1 MDSRNVQILAKWYN
15 SNRSYEKLKH
25 RADTTSKML
34 PLKTTLVKNV
44 IFASADP
51 GGTWAF
57 TTYALLIAFAVRARD
72 CTFNYISVSSLFSG
86 PLLYRRPSILSILD
100 YCIRVGAMFCVIL
113 PTRMSYQCAMS
124 HEAAEIVHC
133 MRFNELA
140 TEPIGKFA
148 KTCTY
153 LPYYADIASW
163 NIWQKMRLT
172 FLLIGCI
179 HDTFMVQIMSFFIN
193 LVSAIAVK
201 LLRTLN

>member
-1 MDSRNVQILAKWYN
+1 MSLHDVRTFN
-15 SNRSYEKLKH
+15 SVCC
-25 RADTTSKML
+25 T
-34 PLKTTLVKNV
+34 
-44 IFASADP
+44 
-51 GGTWAF
+51 
-57 TTYALLIAFAVRARD
+57 RARLHLQLYQRFL
-72 CTFNYISVSSLFSG
+72 TFLRATFISTTIHPIYSR
-86 PLLYRRPSILSILD
+86 LLYSRRRDVL
-100 YCIRVGAMFCVIL
+100 CHTTNAN
-113 PTRMSYQCAMS
+113 MSYQCAMS

-179 HDTFMVQIMSFFIN
+179 HDTFMVQIMSFLIN